1 METKHVENKVVSSLK
16 IDEKILVVERATLF
30 SDGSLDGF
38 VPMHSF
44 DDVEQLIVKHQKFLW
59 RSEMETDPTY
69 KQIIPYLIF
78 SYEGSYFVMQR
89 RSDASEA
96 RLQNKYSLGI
106 GGHIRQEDIQGKT
119 LAAWAQREFEEE
131 VNYSGTLKIQPL
143 GIINDDSSS
152 VGQVHVGFAF
162 LLEGDSAAISI
173 KSEHKEGKLMS
184 LEQMQP
190 LYQDMETW
198 SQWVYAFLQ
207 VRQESEL
214 LPPQQQCCSH

>member
-1 METKHVENKVVSSLK
+1 METKHVENTVITSLK
-16 IDEKILVVERATLF
+16 SDEKILVIERATLF
-30 SDGSLDGF
+30 PDGSLDGF
-38 VPMHSF
+38 VPMQSF
-44 DDVEQLIVKHQKFLW
+44 DDFEKLIVKHQKFLW
-59 RSEMETDPTY
+59 RSDMETDPTY

-78 SYEGSYFVMQR
+78 SYDGSYFVMQR
-89 RSDASEA
+89 KSDASEA

-119 LAAWAQREFEEE
+119 LEEWAQREFEEE
-131 VNYSGTLKIQPL
+131 VNYTGSLKIQAL

-162 LLEGDSAAISI
+162 LLEGDCAGISI
-173 KSEHKEGKLMS
+173 KDEHKDGKLMT

-207 VRQESEL
+207 VRQESQL
-214 LPPQQQCCSH
+214 LSTQQQCCSH